1 MVRVFA
7 VLLGVF
13 LMLTVLAGCA
23 ASPGRPVME
32 WQHLRD
38 EASSGPGDAWI
49 DSHPTTA
56 HMRCFPFYCH

>member
-1 MVRVFA
+1 MVRVSA
-7 VLLGVF
+7 VLLGV

-23 ASPGRPVME
+23 VSPGRPVLE
-32 WQHLRD
+32 WQPLQN

-49 DSHPTTA
+49 DAHPTDD